1 MESKHSH
8 LGDQR
13 GTETLLSRRIF
24 CATAFMI
31 AAHAAAATPAQ
42 AAGTDTIY
50 YNSSG
55 GKEKTLGFE
64 VLRLA
69 LEKSGKS
76 YVLKP
81 SPSGYSSNAGMVDAI
96 ANGAQIDIAWV
107 NASKA
112 VSAKLLSVPFPVDMG
127 LGGYRLFLIDAKR
140 QNEFAQVRN
149 LQGLKN
155 FVALQGTGWAD
166 VDVLRKSDLTV
177 RTGPQKNL
185 YRMTIGKRGDYF
197 ARGVNEALNEQTK
210 QSSELPDLAVEASLV
225 LQYPSA
231 SIFYVS
237 KNRPELREDL
247 MRGLEAA
254 WKDGSFQK
262 AFLSNPD
269 VKLALD
275 KGNLK
280 DRTIIKIPN
289 PNLPEDILAM
299 DERYWFKP

>member
-1 MESKHSH
+1 MSA
-8 LGDQR
+8 
-13 GTETLLSRRIF
+13 F
-24 CATAFMI
+24 CLAGQV
-31 AAHAAAATPAQ
+31 Q
-42 AAGTDTIY
+42 AAGNDTIY

-64 VLRLA
+64 VLKLA
-69 LEKSGKS
+69 IEKSGKNYS
-76 YVLKP
+76 LKP
-81 SPSGYSSNAGMVDAI
+81 SPTGYSSNAGMVDAI

-127 LGGYRLFLIDAKR
+127 LGGYRLFLIDGSR
-140 QNEFAQVRN
+140 QDEFSRVKS
-149 LQGLKN
+149 LSDLKN
-155 FVALQGTGWAD
+155 FIALQGTGWAD

-197 ARGVNEALNEQTK
+197 ARGVNEALNEQAK
-210 QSSELPDLAVEASLV
+210 QSAELPTLAVEKSLV

-237 KNRPELREDL
+237 RNRPELRDDL

-254 WKDGSFQK
+254 WQDGSFEK
-262 AFLSNPD
+262 VFLSYPD
-269 VKLALD
+269 IKLALE

-280 DRTIIKIPN
+280 NRTIIKIPN

-299 DERYWFKP
+299 DTRYWFNPQK

>member
-1 MESKHSH
+1 M
-8 LGDQR
+8 
-13 GTETLLSRRIF
+13 LSRRLF
-24 CATAFMI
+24 CATTLTI
-31 AAHAAAATPAQ
+31 AAFGAVAQ
-42 AAGTDTIY
+42 PVKAAGTDTIY

-55 GKEKTLGFE
+55 NKEKTLGFE
-64 VLRLA
+64 VLKLA

-76 YVLKP
+76 YALKP
-81 SPSGYSSNAGMVDAI
+81 SPTGYSSNAGMVDAI

-112 VSAKLLSVPFPVDMG
+112 VSSKLLSVPFPVDMG
-127 LGGYRLFLIDAKR
+127 LGGYRLFLIDSRR
-140 QNEFAQVRN
+140 QAEFSTVRN

-155 FVALQGTGWAD
+155 FIALQGTGWAD
-166 VDVLRKSDLTV
+166 VDVLRKSNLTV

-197 ARGVNEALNEQTK
+197 ARGVNEALNEQAK
-210 QSSELPDLAVEASLV
+210 QVAELPDLSVETSLV

-237 KNRPELREDL
+237 KARPELRDDL

-262 AFLSNPD
+262 TFLSNPD
-269 VKLALD
+269 IKLALD

-280 DRTIIKIPN
+280 SRTIIKIPN